1 MEYLLIHGGGR
12 GHHLQYELLYDGGDA
27 HKHLC
32 GLLDPTHLKTTY
44 DYDKRKL
51 GEKERKSVPSQPQVS
66 PKSVPS
72 QPTKNRHLRGVALDL
87 HENAQKMHFS
97 EKDIHH
103 PVVAAPPVVG

>member
-1 MEYLLIHGGGR
+1 MLVHQIPSRIDDTESNGGGR

-32 GLLDPTHLKTTY
+32 GLLDPMQLQSSY

-66 PKSVPS
+66 PKLAPS
-72 QPTKNRHLRGVALDL
+72 QCQVRP
-87 HENAQKMHFS
+87 QKTCLCG
-97 EKDIHH
+97 
-103 PVVAAPPVVG
+103 A